1 VAPAHFAWKVPVFAL
16 GALVAVSAV
25 VSVMLQSRAAPTA
38 TGGNSAAAEGPG
50 DPNLSYKAGEA
61 VDVYW
66 NASWWPGTIKT
77 VLGEGRYRIGYDG
90 WSATWDEDVTP
101 RRLRRRAAAP

>member
-1 VAPAHFAWKVPVFAL
+1 VPVIAL
-16 GALVAVSAV
+16 GALIVVSIAA
-25 VSVMLQSRAAPTA
+25 SVMLQSRDAPSVIA
-38 TGGNSAAAEGPG
+38 GNSAGAEGPG
-50 DPNLSYKAGEA
+50 DPSLSYKAGEA

-66 NASWWPGTIKT
+66 NSSWWPGTIKT

-90 WSATWDEDVTP
+90 WSASWDEDVTP